1 MNRDQNWLTGE
12 DVSNHPR
19 RLSPSEKRSKPNLDS
34 RSSSAVRISFCFLE
48 LRGSRRSRLLPS
60 PFIWTLS
67 GSFQIGKFKTERENV
82 SVRERERERGVSKPF
97 CEVVNLK
104 VRARGTEVW
113 DLGVFFP
120 RFVSLIL
127 GFDYTNAPL
136 LLVFFL
142 FFFFFFIFYN
152 HTPQK
157 FGEITLRPSLK

>member
-67 GSFQIGKFKTERENV
+67 SSFQIGKFKTERENV
-82 SVRERERERGVSKPF
+82 SVREREREGERERGFETLFWSCKS
-97 CEVVNLK
+97 ESE
-104 VRARGTEVW
+104 GTRDW
-113 DLGVFFP
+113 GLRLGSVFP
-120 RFVSLIL
+120 
-127 GFDYTNAPL
+127 AL
-136 LLVFFL
+136 LLAWFWAFFTQMPLSFL
-142 FFFFFFIFYN
+142 FFFFFFFFSFFI
-152 HTPQK
+152 
-157 FGEITLRPSLK
+157 ITLLKSLEK